1 MPHTLTPQ
9 AALIHAMV
17 IMSAAD
23 SEMSDRELATIGDLV
38 QTLPV
43 FRGFDAEQ
51 LVPTA
56 EACARLLGEEGGL
69 DRILDRVAG
78 ALPERLRETGYALAA
93 EIAVA
98 DDGTV
103 RPEEARLLELLRQSL
118 DIGRLEAAAIE
129 QSVWA
134 RYQTP

>member
-1 MPHTLTPQ
+1 MPQTLTPQ
-9 AALIHAMV
+9 AALIHVMV

-56 EACARLLGEEGGL
+56 EACAGLLGEEGGL
-69 DRILDRVAG
+69 DRVLDRVAG
-78 ALPERLRETGYALAA
+78 ALPDRLRETGYAVAT
-93 EIAVA
+93 EIAMA
-98 DDGTV
+98 DDGSV
-103 RPEEARLLELLRQSL
+103 QPEEARLLELLRQSL
-118 DIGRLEAAAIE
+118 RVGRLEAAAIE
-129 QSVWA
+129 QSLSA
-134 RYQTP
+134 RYQPL